1 MGEGDIGAPG
11 IDNVEVTGDNASAI
25 TSPAAR
31 KSVRRSVTTEA
42 PKTRYV
48 SAPASAGS
56 SLTDTLSTGY
66 SPEAPGARMP
76 SGLVLGPRL

>member
-48 SAPASAGS
+48 SAPSSAALRRPAGFERP
-56 SLTDTLSTGY
+56 TR
-66 SPEAPGARMP
+66 PA
-76 SGLVLGPRL
+76 